1 MTHQKIPP
9 PPACISFFMS
19 LRTIFKSSK
28 KLRRM
33 YSISKKFI
41 IELFFLREG
50 TALACS
56 SSVRVLTGVGYLGVY
71 NLVFWE
77 KKIQLPVLLLPPP
90 QLQLKP
96 FCPAISHRPFVIW
109 KIRDTALKLCKW
121 MRKWYKMKMCESHI
135 LISGKIM

>member
-1 MTHQKIPP
+1 
-9 PPACISFFMS
+9 MS

-71 NLVFWE
+71 NLVF
-77 KKIQLPVLLLPPP
+77 
-90 QLQLKP
+90 
-96 FCPAISHRPFVIW
+96 
-109 KIRDTALKLCKW
+109 
-121 MRKWYKMKMCESHI
+121 
-135 LISGKIM
+135 